1 MNGLRR
7 ALVVF
12 LSLALF
18 VGPWGRATAL
28 EVPSK
33 IAEIPTKIAEEEKA
47 KCNNVGV
54 ASARYSPKEEL
65 PKPKGKPL
73 GVGKGAAGGAL
84 AGAAG
89 GAAGGGA
96 VGAAVGVGFIAG
108 FSAFGPIG
116 TVVGLMFFPVP
127 FVIGAVGGTVFGAI
141 GGGVLGAVAEEPIK
155 PADLAVFYHE
165 FIVAFSDKVP
175 ADPKM
180 QEAMLESFLQ
190 TAGKRMDCSF
200 TPLKEQGPTYLYE
213 DAVYQ
218 PVAGTD
224 MDTVLEIGVQ
234 WFGLTRWSRDSPC
247 VFFVTVRARLVR
259 PKDGSVVRDEKL
271 LYKSEKR
278 KFTEWAADDARL
290 FREEFD
296 HGYQNLSDQI
306 VDGFFLNVEKES
318 SSQNKKEEKESPF
331 LNKKETR

>member
-1 MNGLRR
+1 MNGLRQ

-12 LSLALF
+12 LSITLL
-18 VGPWGRATAL
+18 VGPWRCATAL
-28 EVPSK
+28 EVPRNLYK
-33 IAEIPTKIAEEEKA
+33 TPTKPAEEEKTQFGTM
-47 KCNNVGV
+47 GV
-54 ASARYSPKEEL
+54 ASARYCPKEDSPL
-65 PKPKGKPL
+65 KGKRY
-73 GVGKGAAGGAL
+73 GVGKGAGKGALGGAVGGVIVWGPVAEGL
-84 AGAAG
+84 VVAFGPLGVALSGLLCPVFVVGGTVGGAAG
-89 GAAGGGA
+89 GA
-96 VGAAVGVGFIAG
+96 VY
-108 FSAFGPIG
+108 
-116 TVVGLMFFPVP
+116 
-127 FVIGAVGGTVFGAI
+127 
-141 GGGVLGAVAEEPIK
+141 GAVAEEPVK

-180 QEAMLESFLQ
+180 QETMLASFLQ
-190 TAGKRMDCSF
+190 TAQKRMDCSF

-218 PVAGTD
+218 PVAGTEL
-224 MDTVLEIGVQ
+224 DTILEIGVQ
-234 WFGLTRWSRDSPC
+234 KFGLEGEGTDSPLA
-247 VFFVTVRARLVR
+247 FFVTVRARLIQT
-259 PKDGSVVRDEKL
+259 KDGSVVRDDKF
-271 LYKSEKR
+271 LYTSEKR

-296 HGYQNLSDQI
+296 HGYQNLSDRI

>member
-1 MNGLRR
+1 
-7 ALVVF
+7 
-12 LSLALF
+12 LSFCPLPCSSGHGDA
-18 VGPWGRATAL
+18 PRSL

-234 WFGLTRWSRDSPC
+234 KFGLEGGNLDSPF
-247 VFFVTVRARLVR
+247 VFCMTVRARLIQT
-259 PKDGSVVRDEKL
+259 KDGSVVRDDTL
-271 LYKSEKR
+271 RYTSEK
-278 KFTEWAADDARL
+278 KKVTEWGADDGRL

-296 HGYQNLSDQI
+296 RGYQNISDRI
-306 VDGFFLNVEKES
+306 VDRFFLNVEKES